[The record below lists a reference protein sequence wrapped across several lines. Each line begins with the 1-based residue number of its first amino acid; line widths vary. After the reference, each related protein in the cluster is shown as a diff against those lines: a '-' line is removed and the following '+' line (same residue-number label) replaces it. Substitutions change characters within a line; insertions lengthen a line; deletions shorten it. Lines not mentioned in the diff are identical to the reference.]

1 VRFDEDADFL
11 KPLLNQM
18 ENFPITSHAGD
29 GLVEQA
35 LRENYQVKNSLLEK
49 EALLKELQW
58 TKDADKL
65 IINLSGGYTY
75 PDSDWFVMI
84 DFAVNLADGG
94 AQELKVKQ
102 KEEDIKRKDINID
115 YLIEI
120 LKLEAEQLLDQDQYN
135 QLVLQTQMMSLE
147 KEQNKVKIMEQQY
160 QQGAISLTQWE
171 NSLLVLKEKELSVKQ
186 SLDQW
191 LVDRLKLAQFIGYL
205 QKGV

>member
-1 VRFDEDADFL
+1 MR
-11 KPLLNQM
+11 
-18 ENFPITSHAGD
+18 
-29 GLVEQA
+29 
-35 LRENYQVKNSLLEK
+35 RSLSK
-49 EALLKELQW
+49 
-58 TKDADKL
+58 TKR
-65 IINLSGGYTY
+65 
-75 PDSDWFVMI
+75 
-84 DFAVNLADGG
+84 
-94 AQELKVKQ
+94 
-102 KEEDIKRKDINID
+102 EDIKRRYKYRLFN
-115 YLIEI
+115 EI

-135 QLVLQTQMMSLE
+135 QLVLQTQTMSLE

>member
-1 VRFDEDADFL
+1 
-11 KPLLNQM
+11 
-18 ENFPITSHAGD
+18 
-29 GLVEQA
+29 
-35 LRENYQVKNSLLEK
+35 
-49 EALLKELQW
+49 
-58 TKDADKL
+58 
-65 IINLSGGYTY
+65 
-75 PDSDWFVMI
+75 MI